1 MKSLILKRSVVLRG
15 HKTSISVE
23 DAFWNSV
30 KEIAAS
36 HPARVNSC
44 LLAPNICLNERKH
57 LEHQVGTSAGI
68 VIMPIT
74 QLLDSVKFDP
84 EAKRIMGVAFEMT
97 CAALK
102 YTNRPD
108 IAHEALA
115 IRIIELAKNGVLD
128 PDRLCERVL
137 DDLRKLPPRL

>member
-1 MKSLILKRSVVLRG
+1 M
-15 HKTSISVE
+15 
-23 DAFWNSV
+23 A
-30 KEIAAS
+30 
-36 HPARVNSC
+36 
-44 LLAPNICLNERKH
+44 
-57 LEHQVGTSAGI
+57 SAGI